1 MVSSSLDAVERALR
15 RLGGLAALLS
25 LVTALSGIVRGRR
38 RSVASPTVRLPLAL
52 RPGLLVGETVGF
64 VAGGALLWRG
74 FPIGLGAP
82 TRILAA
88 GVGAAGLLAG
98 LGIYLAS
105 MAALG
110 PAYDVSSASG
120 APLHRDQ
127 RLVTTGP
134 YALVRHPMYT
144 GLAIAAVG
152 GLLLYRTW
160 TTVVFVG
167 LLPVLAVRARREEA
181 ALAERF
187 GAAWA
192 AYRDRVPAWLPRA
205 LVSPSAAARRK

>member
-1 MVSSSLDAVERALR
+1 MWAPP
-15 RLGGLAALLS
+15 GCWPGLAS
-25 LVTALSGIVRGRR
+25 N
-38 RSVASPTVRLPLAL
+38 
-52 RPGLLVGETVGF
+52 
-64 VAGGALLWRG
+64 
-74 FPIGLGAP
+74 
-82 TRILAA
+82 
-88 GVGAAGLLAG
+88 
-98 LGIYLAS
+98 LAS

-110 PAYDVSSASG
+110 PAYDVSSAFG

-134 YALVRHPMYT
+134 YALVRHPMYL

-167 LLPVLAVRARREEA
+167 LLPVLAFRARREEA
-181 ALAERF
+181 TLAERF

-192 AYRDRVPAWLPRA
+192 EYRDRVPVWLPRA
-205 LVSPSAAARRK
+205 LVSPSAAARRR

>member
-1 MVSSSLDAVERALR
+1 
-15 RLGGLAALLS
+15 
-25 LVTALSGIVRGRR
+25 
-38 RSVASPTVRLPLAL
+38 
-52 RPGLLVGETVGF
+52 
-64 VAGGALLWRG
+64 
-74 FPIGLGAP
+74 
-82 TRILAA
+82 
-88 GVGAAGLLAG
+88 
-98 LGIYLAS
+98 

-160 TTVVFVG
+160 TTVLFVG
-167 LLPVLAVRARREEA
+167 LLPVLIARARREEG

-187 GAAWA
+187 GSAWA
-192 AYRDRVPAWLPRA
+192 SYCDRVPAWLPRA
-205 LVSPSAAARRK
+205 LVSPSAAARRR